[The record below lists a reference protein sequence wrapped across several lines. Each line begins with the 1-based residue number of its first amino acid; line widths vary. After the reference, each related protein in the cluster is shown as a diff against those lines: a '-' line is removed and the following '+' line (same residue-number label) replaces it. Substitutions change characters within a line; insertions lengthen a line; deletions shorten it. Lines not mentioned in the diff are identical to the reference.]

1 MKQLIMIYFSFL
13 PTNQNIITAQQAT
26 IKNQR
31 AATASSASTPGGR
44 SGQGG
49 SGPRSVL
56 GSRHQTGPY
65 PRPQSAMLSH
75 SDKIPPTTIMATGT
89 TTISTISRN
98 QESQA
103 ESKGGQL
110 VPYQGFSRNP
120 FICILCNNA
129 FQNPCLLAC
138 YHTFCAA
145 CLRARI
151 SKEGKLVCPLCG

>member
-1 MKQLIMIYFSFL
+1 MLIFFLRNIY
-13 PTNQNIITAQQAT
+13 NIETAQQAA
-26 IKNQR
+26 IKTQR

-44 SGQGG
+44 GGQGG
-49 SGPRSVL
+49 NGPRSIL
-56 GSRHQTGPY
+56 GSRHQAGSY
-65 PRPQSAMLSH
+65 PRPQSAMHSH
-75 SDKIPPTTIMATGT
+75 SDKIPPTTLMATGT
-89 TTISTISRN
+89 TTVSTVSRSK
-98 QESQA
+98 ESQA
-103 ESKGGQL
+103 EAGGGQL
-110 VPYQGFSRNP
+110 VSYQGFSRNP